1 MALSQR
7 RSRPEPFNGHNQLYI
22 SRRPPTSDC
31 STAHHTLWHERSPFQ
46 SPYPLRKPGVSY
58 AVPKREDTHDQRPS
72 MQPQSQQQYQCWPH
86 IQGTPQEPLLQPNH
100 HSWIAP
106 ASHIPNQLSSFGP
119 EVAQQ
124 SISRSSAGRVSPSNL
139 SYRSDENPGFEHQ
152 MPASH
157 ERKPILHGLP
167 NDSAES
173 HRAPSIYTKSLLHE
187 QGGLLAEWAE
197 VAEQMRCASG
207 VSASDINRSILE
219 SSCLAAATAAD
230 ECLKHSGNS
239 TITTPCFS
247 DIGQGQTTNR
257 WHEGQQ
263 QHHLIQQSQT
273 QPQPQTHS
281 HPWTESSLI
290 RPLST
295 DNALSI
301 PAEEDWAGFRAS
313 PQGYH
318 HQYSPDSSFSSS
330 CCFTPDTIYD
340 PIAFDSPGFQ
350 HEMNAQQQLGYFDL
364 NPTRDTQHAATWP
377 HHISTSTSM
386 SMSMAEDEAFTQPPP
401 FTLAP
406 STKHPTTTT
415 RLNPR
420 RSKHLPPSTTPTT
433 THRTTEK
440 DAFLIHCKRSGMS
453 YKEIKEK
460 GNFSEAE
467 STLRG
472 RFRTLTKRKEH
483 RVRKPG
489 WQQKDLRLLCDAV
502 RKYAST
508 TTTTTTTA
516 PVAVPVRVVQGVSG
530 RGNGDDEASNTTNII
545 SVNVKSPKISWK
557 QVGEYIWKNGGS
569 YHFGNA
575 TCKKKWAQIVQ
586 LRQQQQQG

>member
-7 RSRPEPFNGHNQLYI
+7 RSRPDPFNGHNQLYI

-31 STAHHTLWHERSPFQ
+31 STAHHTLWHEKSPFQ
-46 SPYPLRKPGVSY
+46 SSYPLRKPGVSY
-58 AVPKREDTHDQRPS
+58 AVPKREDTHDQISS
-72 MQPQSQQQYQCWPH
+72 MQPQSQQQYQCWPR
-86 IQGTPQEPLLQPNH
+86 IQDTPQEPLPPNH
-100 HSWIAP
+100 HSLMVP
-106 ASHIPNQLSSFGP
+106 VPHIPNQFSSFRP

-124 SISRSSAGRVSPSNL
+124 SISRSGAGRVSPSNL

-152 MPASH
+152 VPASQ

-167 NDSAES
+167 NDSVES
-173 HRAPSIYTKSLLHE
+173 HRVPSIYNESLVHE
-187 QGGLLAEWAE
+187 HGGLLAEWAE

-219 SSCLAAATAAD
+219 SSCLAAATA
-230 ECLKHSGNS
+230 GNS

-247 DIGQGQTTNR
+247 DFGQ
-257 WHEGQQ
+257 GQQ
-263 QHHLIQQSQT
+263 QHHLIQQSQS

-281 HPWTESSLI
+281 LPWTENTLI

-301 PAEEDWAGFRAS
+301 PAEEDWAAFRAS
-313 PQGYH
+313 PQGYQ
-318 HQYSPDSSFSSS
+318 HQYSPDSSFSS

-350 HEMNAQQQLGYFDL
+350 PELNGQQQQQLGYFDL
-364 NPTRDTQHAATWP
+364 STTRDTQHPATWP
-377 HHISTSTSM
+377 HHISI
-386 SMSMAEDEAFTQPPP
+386 SMAEEEAFTQPPP
-401 FTLAP
+401 FTFP
-406 STKHPTTTT
+406 SSTKHPLTTTTTTT
-415 RLNPR
+415 RLNTR
-420 RSKHLPPSTTPTT
+420 RSKQPHPSTTSTSTT

-508 TTTTTTTA
+508 TTG
-516 PVAVPVRVVQGVSG
+516 PVPVSVPVRVQGVSAG
-530 RGNGDDEASNTTNII
+530 AGARDDDEVIGNTNNNTH
-545 SVNVKSPKISWK
+545 VHDKSPKISWK

-586 LRQQQQQG
+586 LRQQQQEQQQQQQQKGR